1 MHGYRGKRM
10 LAGAPSR
17 WRPALLLIA
26 ALLTAPPAMA
36 VTGAETG
43 AQTAA
48 GAAAIGQ
55 INSASGMVSI
65 IRGSLR
71 LPAHVGEP
79 LYQSDTIET
88 GADGRAGITFVD
100 NSRFSLG
107 PGGQL
112 ALPEFHF
119 DTATQKGGM
128 TADLRHGTL
137 AVVSGAITHTTP
149 GAMHIK
155 TPTAFL
161 GVRGTTFGIEVKGN
175 PPKERFIV
183 FPNPG
188 GGSGAISVGPVAP
201 AAGTLRP

>member
-1 MHGYRGKRM
+1 MHRYRGKRM
-10 LAGAPSR
+10 LADAPNR

-26 ALLTAPPAMA
+26 ALLTAPPA
-36 VTGAETG
+36 V
-43 AQTAA
+43 AQTVA
-48 GAAAIGQ
+48 GTAAIGQ
-55 INSASGMVSI
+55 INSAAGAVSI
-65 IRGSLR
+65 VRGSLR
-71 LPAHVGEP
+71 LPAQAGEP
-79 LYQSDTIET
+79 VYQSDTIET
-88 GADGRAGITFVD
+88 GADGQAGITFVD

-128 TADLRHGTL
+128 TADLRQGTL

-161 GVRGTTFGIEVKGN
+161 GVRGTTFGVEVKGN
-175 PPKERFIV
+175 PPKERFVV

-188 GGSGAISVGPVAP
+188 GGSGAIMVGPTAP
-201 AAGTLRP
+201 AGARP